1 MEEDGSMFKRLCDSK
16 FTTDEGNIH
25 DIGSLTGDQLLQR
38 LIEFVD
44 NFGDT
49 SADNHQFKIGRKC
62 IFQILKVSLPAM
74 DGYLELKMKG
84 KVKEIDKS
92 FERTVTKNFDKEF
105 NQFLSTKLSEQDPL
119 LVGFSAPLLI
129 IFRIATQKFNP
140 PHLSRAELA
149 RGIWFA
155 LTCNMPETIVNIL
168 QRDKPENSKSIY
180 ETLKLQASKMN
191 PQLISAQKSKPS
203 TSVKRK
209 KSNTLTQ
216 TSTDEQQMPTSTT
229 SNPPPQPP
237 VKKVKVEA
245 ARRPKKKVV
254 VDLTSTSSV
263 QQPSQSNVTLERN
276 DETTP
281 WPTWEHANRKESNSF
296 GSSVDKVPIHKAGCQ
311 NLNNKNH
318 HSNESTTQ
326 QASNDQQSSSA
337 QAWFQDMIRKRMSE
351 TN

>member
-1 MEEDGSMFKRLCDSK
+1 MEADGSIFKRLCDSK
-16 FTTDEGNIH
+16 FITDEGNIH

-38 LIEFVD
+38 LIELVD

-49 SADNHQFKIGRKC
+49 SADNHQFKIGRKT

-74 DGYLELKMKG
+74 DGYLELEMKG

-92 FERTVTKNFDKEF
+92 FEKTVTKNFDKDF
-105 NQFLSTKLSEQDPL
+105 NHFLITKISEQDPL
-119 LVGFSAPLLI
+119 LVGFCASLLI
-129 IFRIATQKFNP
+129 IFRIATQKFNL

-155 LTCNMPETIVNIL
+155 LTCNMPETIINIL
-168 QRDKPENSKSIY
+168 QRDKPENSRSIY
-180 ETLKLQASKMN
+180 DTLKLQASKIN
-191 PQLISAQKSKPS
+191 PQLISPQKSKPS
-203 TSVKRK
+203 TNVKRTK
-209 KSNTLTQ
+209 PNTLTQ

-229 SNPPPQPP
+229 SNPPPEPP

-245 ARRPKKKVV
+245 ARRPKKKVA

-276 DETTP
+276 DETSP
-281 WPTWEHANRKESNSF
+281 WPTWEHANRKES
-296 GSSVDKVPIHKAGCQ
+296 KVPIHKPDRQ
-311 NLNNKNH
+311 NVNNTH
-318 HSNESTTQ
+318 HSNESVRQ
-326 QASNDQQSSSA
+326 QTSNDQQSLGSTL
-337 QAWFQDMIRKRMSE
+337 AWIQDLIKKRMSE